1 MQKKKVTERNI
12 AGNKKKFRKRTGI
25 LLLMMLLLL
34 NATVPVSAKSKARF
48 TTATRITAKVLDG
61 LDLQK
66 VDKVMIVAHP
76 DDEMLWGGMHLIQ
89 DDYLVVCLTNANTRT
104 YGRTRMR
111 EFKKVMEKTGDIGL
125 MLNYPDYSNRGGI
138 ADWTSCSDQI
148 RKDIDTLL
156 AYKNW
161 KEVVTHNKKGE
172 YGHKHHKKTNR
183 IVTGAFEKAKLT
195 DATLKYFGKYHGRKY
210 NKPSKYTRAQLRQ
223 KRKIVRLYRSQRS
236 IYTFAH
242 MNGYEDWIT
251 VK

>member
-125 MLNYPDYSNRGGI
+125 MLNYPDYSNQGGI

-161 KEVVTHNKKGE
+161 KEVVYITP
-172 YGHKHHKKTNR
+172 
-183 IVTGAFEKAKLT
+183 
-195 DATLKYFGKYHGRKY
+195 TLKDVVDLINQACEIVSNADILTKDLHGYNNSNIKEIKIEYHMEIH
-210 NKPSKYTRAQLRQ
+210 A
-223 KRKIVRLYRSQRS
+223 
-236 IYTFAH
+236 
-242 MNGYEDWIT
+242 
-251 VK
+251 